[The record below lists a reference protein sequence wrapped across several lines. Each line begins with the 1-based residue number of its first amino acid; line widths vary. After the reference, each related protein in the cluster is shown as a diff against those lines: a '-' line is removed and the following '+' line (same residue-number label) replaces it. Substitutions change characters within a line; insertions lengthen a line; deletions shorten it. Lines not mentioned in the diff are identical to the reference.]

1 MDNEWFERRTYR
13 SSEWTVEQ
21 LVELKRRRG
30 STVSL
35 VIPAR
40 DEAATVGGIVA
51 RVRTALQEEAPL
63 LDEIV
68 VMDSDS
74 TDDTG
79 ARARAAGAAVHR
91 VGDVRPELGHHRGKG
106 EAMWKS
112 LFVTSGDIIAFM
124 DADLVEWD
132 THFVSGLLGPLLTE
146 PGVSL
151 VKGFYDRVLDRS
163 GTAGEPR
170 GAGRG
175 PGTGGPDGPGDT
187 DGSGEA
193 ASHGGG
199 RVTELVARPTIALRW
214 PQLSGVVQPLSGEWA
229 IRRGLFERL
238 SVPTGYGVELAVLVD
253 TALRYGVDAV
263 AQVDLGRRAHRHQ
276 SLRGLGAMATELLA
290 VADRRAGIDHGAD
303 SVRIRQ
309 FGAGERRGRPLD
321 STVSI
326 VERPPAAEVG
336 AGDAEVLEGVVGRC

>member
-13 SSEWTVEQ
+13 SSDWTVDR

-30 STVSL
+30 STISL

-40 DEAATVGGIVA
+40 NEAATVGGIVA
-51 RVRTALQEEAPL
+51 RVRAELQEEAPL

-79 ARARAAGAAVHR
+79 ARARAAGAVVHR
-91 VGDVRPELGHHRGKG
+91 VGEVRPELGHHRGKG

-112 LFVTSGDIIAFM
+112 LFATSGDVIAFM

-163 GTAGEPR
+163 GTAGKPH
-170 GAGRG
+170 GTGGG
-175 PGTGGPDGPGDT
+175 PGTEGPEET
-187 DGSGEA
+187 A
-193 ASHGGG
+193 ASHEGG

-229 IRRGLFERL
+229 VRRELFERL

-290 VADRRAGIDHGAD
+290 VADRRAGIDHGTDA
-303 SVRIRQ
+303 VRIRQ
-309 FGAGERRGRPLD
+309 FGDGERRGQQLD
-321 STVSI
+321 TTVHI

-336 AGDAEVLEGVVGRC
+336 AGDTEVLEGVVGRC

>member
-13 SSEWTVEQ
+13 SSDWTVDR

-30 STVSL
+30 STISL

-51 RVRTALQEEAPL
+51 RVRAQLQEKAPL

-74 TDDTG
+74 ADDTG
-79 ARARAAGAAVHR
+79 ARARGAGAVVHR
-91 VGDVRPELGHHRGKG
+91 VGEVRPELGHHRGKG

-151 VKGFYDRVLDRS
+151 VKGFYDRVLDRP
-163 GTAGEPR
+163 GTAGRPH
-170 GAGRG
+170 
-175 PGTGGPDGPGDT
+175 GTGGEV
-187 DGSGEA
+187 SEEA
-193 ASHGGG
+193 VSHEGG

-229 IRRGLFERL
+229 VRRDLFERL

-290 VADRRAGIDHGAD
+290 VADRRAGIDHGTDA
-303 SVRIRQ
+303 VRIRQ
-309 FGAGERRGRPLD
+309 FGAGEQRGQPLN
-321 STVSI
+321 STVSV